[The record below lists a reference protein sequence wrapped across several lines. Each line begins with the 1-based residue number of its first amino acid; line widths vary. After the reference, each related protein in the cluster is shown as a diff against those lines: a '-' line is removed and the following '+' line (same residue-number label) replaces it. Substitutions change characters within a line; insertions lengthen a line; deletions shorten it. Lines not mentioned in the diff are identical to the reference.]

1 MNISRLSWQ
10 NLISSPLNT
19 TLSLLLMMFGVGIIS
34 LLFLLN
40 NQIEQQL
47 QANLRGVDMVVGS
60 KGSPL
65 QLILSSIYHIDNPTG
80 NIPYKEA
87 IKIDNNSL
95 VDLTV
100 PLSYG
105 DSYNG
110 FRIVGTTHQ
119 YPELYE
125 MSLNEGRLWSR
136 SLEVVLGSTVA
147 KIHQLKI
154 GDTFYGTHGL
164 IEGGHVHNEYAY
176 EVVGIFNPSY
186 TILDQLILTNTQSVW
201 QVHNH
206 EVIEQ
211 GHEHQECDHEH
222 HNCEH
227 DHHNDEHQECDHEH
241 HDDKHSH
248 EHHNCDHEHH
258 VEESTVVG
266 LELTNVP
273 EDAMITS
280 LLVKFKSPIGLIQL
294 PRKINET
301 TNLQAA
307 VPALEISRLTNLLG
321 FGVQT
326 INIIA
331 FIIIIVSGLSIFI
344 SLYNSLKKRRYE
356 LALMRVHGAS
366 KWQLV
371 QLVLQEGIILSVI
384 GTVLGLLISRI
395 TLLIITLFAEHKYTF
410 SSFQF
415 NLLNEELWLLPIAL
429 LIGVVA
435 SLIPTVLS
443 YNINIP
449 KILSNE

>member
-10 NLISSPLNT
+10 NLISNPLNT
-19 TLSLLLMMFGVGIIS
+19 TLSLLLMTFGVGIIS

-80 NIPYKEA
+80 NIPYSEA

-125 MSLNEGRLWSR
+125 MSLKKGRLWSR

-147 KIHQLKI
+147 QIHRLKI

-164 IEGGHVHNEYAY
+164 IEGGHVHDEYAY
-176 EVVGIFNPSY
+176 EVVGIFNHSY

-206 EVIEQ
+206 EVVEQ

-222 HNCEH
+222 H
-227 DHHNDEHQECDHEH
+227 DDE
-241 HDDKHSH
+241 HSH
-248 EHHNCDHEHH
+248 EHHNCDHDHH
-258 VEESTVVG
+258 IEESTASG
-266 LELTNVP
+266 LELNPSIP

-429 LIGVVA
+429 LIGIVA
-435 SLIPTVLS
+435 SIIPTVLS

-449 KILSNE
+449 KTLSNE

>member
-1 MNISRLSWQ
+1 M
-10 NLISSPLNT
+10 
-19 TLSLLLMMFGVGIIS
+19 
-34 LLFLLN
+34 
-40 NQIEQQL
+40 
-47 QANLRGVDMVVGS
+47 
-60 KGSPL
+60 
-65 QLILSSIYHIDNPTG
+65 
-80 NIPYKEA
+80 
-87 IKIDNNSL
+87 
-95 VDLTV
+95 
-100 PLSYG
+100 
-105 DSYNG
+105 
-110 FRIVGTTHQ
+110 
-119 YPELYE
+119 
-125 MSLNEGRLWSR
+125 
-136 SLEVVLGSTVA
+136 
-147 KIHQLKI
+147 
-154 GDTFYGTHGL
+154 
-164 IEGGHVHNEYAY
+164 IEGGHIHDEYAY

-186 TILDQLILTNTQSVW
+186 TILDQLILTNTKSVW

-222 HNCEH
+222 HDGE
-227 DHHNDEHQECDHEH
+227 
-241 HDDKHSH
+241 HSH

-258 VEESTVVG
+258 IEESTTSE
-266 LELTNVP
+266 LELNTIVP

-344 SLYNSLKKRRYE
+344 SLYNSLKNRRYE

-371 QLVLQEGIILSVI
+371 QLVLQEGIFISVI
-384 GTVLGLLISRI
+384 GTILGLLISRI
-395 TLLIITLFAEHKYTF
+395 TLFIITLFAKHKYTF

-415 NLLNEELWLLPIAL
+415 NLLNEEFWLLPIAL
-429 LIGVVA
+429 LIGIVA
-435 SLIPTVLS
+435 SIIPTVLT

-449 KILSNE
+449 KTLSNE